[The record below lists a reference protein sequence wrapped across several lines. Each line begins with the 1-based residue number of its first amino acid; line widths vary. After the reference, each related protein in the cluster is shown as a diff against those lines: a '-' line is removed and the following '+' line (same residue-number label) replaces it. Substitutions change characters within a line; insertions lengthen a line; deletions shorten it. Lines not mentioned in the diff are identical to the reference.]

1 MAMGAPPPVASDAV
15 ADTELVAPISIKN
28 RAATNFTTYTIL
40 TEKYIPDSR
49 SFDTIP
55 TRDGND
61 NDVLRECAEEDDTI
75 QTTSSKTTSS
85 SCLKA
90 VSSPT
95 PNHTDENVQII
106 SVPPTVLPQPENN
119 SDFPMLQYF
128 YDTVEIGAETV
139 ISAACS
145 MSDDK
150 NETGVKSSEHMVTV
164 TMEDGVGVNYDT
176 SHNPN
181 TDISRVPSD
190 VSAISDESS
199 PPVKTED
206 PVQEENTL
214 EGIEVQPDTTLC
226 GIKATDFVLQHD
238 KWCGISHAIMW
249 SNKDSIESTVNIR
262 SEVLNILGTTFS
274 VESEGMEIDER
285 ILVESVMS
293 TPKVDINTIN
303 NEVHDGPGIKSPR
316 VAELLNEIDA
326 IGKSLRMETEDQDQ
340 FIKKLTV
347 IKQHL
352 LEINNALS
360 TAPDDAQAE
369 YVRVVLRTAVLN
381 AEVESRRAELEL
393 KKIRLESMQVESQIS
408 ELAVGTSTEVNVLE
422 QVWNKLKWKKL
433 SLKR

>member
-1 MAMGAPPPVASDAV
+1 MAMGAPPPVARDAV

-75 QTTSSKTTSS
+75 QTTSHETTAS
-85 SCLKA
+85 SCTKTL
-90 VSSPT
+90 SSPT
-95 PNHTDENVQII
+95 PNNTNDNVQIV
-106 SVPPTVLPQPENN
+106 SVPPTVLPLAEDN
-119 SDFPMLQYF
+119 SGFPMLQYF

-145 MSDDK
+145 TSDDGNK
-150 NETGVKSSEHMVTV
+150 TSMQSSNHIVTV
-164 TMEDGVGVNYDT
+164 TMDDGVGVNYD
-176 SHNPN
+176 SNPN
-181 TDISRVPSD
+181 AAILSQPSD
-190 VSAISDESS
+190 LSAISQESS
-199 PPVKTED
+199 PPVETED
-206 PVQEENTL
+206 PVIEETTA
-214 EGIEVQPDTTLC
+214 EGIEVQPDTALC
-226 GIKATDFVLQHD
+226 GMKATDFVLQHD

-249 SNKDSIESTVNIR
+249 SNKDSIDSTVNIR
-262 SEVLNILGTTFS
+262 SEVLNILGPTFAD
-274 VESEGMEIDER
+274 ESEGMEIDQR
-285 ILVESVMS
+285 MLVESEMS
-293 TPKVDINTIN
+293 TPKVDIDTIN
-303 NEVHDGPGIKSPR
+303 NEVHDGPDIKSPR

-326 IGKSLRMETEDQDQ
+326 IGKSLSMETEDQDQ